1 MLELDKTMEGR
12 SKKCD
17 IAGFEAEERRRKPK
31 GCRWSLEVGK
41 GKETFLP

>member
-31 GCRWSLEVGK
+31 GCR
-41 GKETFLP
+41 